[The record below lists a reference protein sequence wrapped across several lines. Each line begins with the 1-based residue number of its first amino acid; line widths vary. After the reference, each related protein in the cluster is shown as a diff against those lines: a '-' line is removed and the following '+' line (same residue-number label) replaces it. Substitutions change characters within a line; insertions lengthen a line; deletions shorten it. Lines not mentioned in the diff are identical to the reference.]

1 MVSSGTVT
9 GDAGD
14 FSKALTSC
22 KNEVSG
28 LSGSWTGAS
37 HDNVESKFSSFYS
50 EASSIEDGLNSFAEA
65 VNLYQE
71 YLKAKKDKEDA
82 ESKYNSYKAK
92 YNNCESDDS
101 NRSHYHSKMN
111 TYQSKIEEAEDEMKR
126 LKTQIN
132 NALKAAKG
140 SCKLASGKAVSK
152 ITSPSIGTTMNGLQ
166 LQDINGTKAYC
177 IPYNPKDIELLGTQ
191 KTSSCCGVWA
201 TAYGYAVLE
210 GKTRVSSGDFD
221 SVCEAYNGGNH
232 SNAAYWPGMN
242 NGSAS
247 SPKERMDMIWEEVH
261 DKNKPVVVATAG
273 YSHSNHYVTVVG
285 IREGADKENLKP
297 TDLIVMDSSG
307 NGPIVQQFDG
317 KRDFDGS
324 GYGLQIVTYN

>member
-14 FSKALTSC
+14 FGKALTSC
-22 KNEVSG
+22 KNEISG

-50 EASSIEDGLNSFAEA
+50 EASAIEDGLTSFAEA
-65 VNLYQE
+65 VTLYQE
-71 YLKAKKDKEDA
+71 YLKAKKEKEEA
-82 ESKYNSYKAK
+82 EADYNTNRAN
-92 YNNCESDDS
+92 YNNCEDDDPKKS
-101 NRSHYHSKMN
+101 TYNSRMYNAKCKMDDAD
-111 TYQSKIEEAEDEMKR
+111 KEMKK
-126 LKTQIN
+126 LKEQIN
-132 NALKAAKG
+132 NALKDAKG

-166 LQDINGTKAYC
+166 LQDIDGTKAYC

-221 SVCEAYNGGNH
+221 SVCEEYNGGHH

-247 SPKERMDMIWEEVH
+247 SSRERLNMIWDEVH

-273 YSHSNHYVTVVG
+273 YSHGNHYVTVVG
-285 IREGADKENLKP
+285 IREGANKEDLKP

-307 NGPIVQQFDG
+307 NGNIVQQYDG

-324 GYGLQIVTYN
+324 EYGLQIVTYN